1 VVVQTQLTQPAG
13 HDQLPKLV
21 NSFKTT
27 SGSASNHLTDMAPKS
42 QLQASSAKREASVGK
57 RGASVGKR
65 VAGVAERV
73 ASVDERVASVDE
85 RVVGVDERVAGVYVD
100 EVVDNKL
107 LAVIDGA
114 Y

>member
-1 VVVQTQLTQPAG
+1 VVQTQLTQPAG
-13 HDQLPKLV
+13 HNQFPKLV

-27 SGSASNHLTDMAPKS
+27 SGSANHLTDMAPKS

-73 ASVDERVASVDE
+73 ASVDERLA
-85 RVVGVDERVAGVYVD
+85 GVDERVAGVDVD
-100 EVVDNKL
+100 EVVDDKL

-114 Y
+114 